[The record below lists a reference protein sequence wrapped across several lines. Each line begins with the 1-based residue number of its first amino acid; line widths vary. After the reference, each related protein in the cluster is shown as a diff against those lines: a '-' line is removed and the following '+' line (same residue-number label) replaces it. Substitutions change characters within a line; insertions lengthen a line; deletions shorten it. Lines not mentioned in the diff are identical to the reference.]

1 MGNILWGAIPAN
13 TTQGAGTVMTD
24 VAGTWT
30 AKPLIYKHISFSVP
44 SPVASRGAWIFQ
56 TPQSLTIKS
65 ISACVKS
72 ATSVTFNIEIHSD
85 PLSAGTNAMT
95 SDLVATTSGAVDTS
109 VANPTV
115 AANDWFFIDISA
127 TSGSPA
133 ILTVTI
139 ACQIT

>member
-1 MGNILWGAIPAN
+1 MRNIQWGAIPA
-13 TTQGAGTVMTD
+13 TTAQDAGGIPYNN
-24 VAGTWT
+24 AGTWAT
-30 AKPLIYKHISFSVP
+30 KSLIYKHISFSVP

-85 PLSAGTNAMT
+85 PLTTGTNAMT

-109 VANPTV
+109 IANPTV
-115 AANDWFFIDISA
+115 AANDWFFINISA